1 MKQSLLHSYNK
12 DWVFAVAL
20 FLAMLAAYQP
30 ALSGKP
36 IWDDDHHLT
45 RPELR
50 SAKGLTDIWTK
61 LGTTQQ
67 YYPITHTLFWIEYH
81 LLGDSTPGY
90 HLVNILLHF
99 LSALF
104 LVCIFRRLAIPGAWF
119 VAAIFA
125 LHPVQ
130 VESVAW
136 ITELKNALSGVFYLS
151 SALLYLMF
159 DRDRKKKLYVIALSL
174 FILGL
179 TSKSVIAT
187 LPLSLLV
194 LFWWKRGKIGWK
206 NDIIPL
212 LPFFI
217 IGISYGLFTAWVERR
232 YIGAEGSAFTFTIIE
247 RVLIAGR
254 ATWFYLSKIFLPV
267 NLIFIYPRWN
277 ISRAVWWQYLFPI
290 AALALAGTFWLLRN
304 RSRAPLAALLYFIAT
319 LFPALGFFN
328 VYPFRF
334 SFVADHFQYL
344 ACIGPIALAAV
355 GIQWALNGLPDGWHR
370 LLRPIFYLLVVLSL
384 GALTLRQSGMY
395 ADAETLYTTT
405 IRKNPDCWMAHN
417 NLGLL
422 LAKSGRTSEAIIHY
436 QKALELSP
444 DYAQAHNNLGLLL
457 VQTGQTQEAM
467 AHYQKALEINP
478 NFAEVHVSLG
488 ILLTSI
494 GRTDEAIAHYLKA
507 LEINP
512 NYAKAHNNLGN
523 RLMER
528 GRIDEA
534 MTHYL
539 RALEINPDYGSAL
552 KNCALAFVQKGAP
565 AEAVPLLQRA
575 LAQARSTGDERQVR
589 EITERLEMLLPSAAA
604 GNIH

>member
-1 MKQSLLHSYNK
+1 VKHSLLLYNK
-12 DWVFAVAL
+12 DWVFALAL
-20 FLAMLAAYQP
+20 FLVTLAAYQP

-50 SAKGLTDIWTK
+50 SSKGLSNIWTK

-67 YYPITHTLFWIEYH
+67 YYPLTHTFFWIEYH
-81 LLGDSTPGY
+81 LWGYSTPGY
-90 HLVNILLHF
+90 HLVNVLLHF
-99 LSALF
+99 LSALL
-104 LVCIFRRLAIPGAWF
+104 LVCILRRLAIPGAWF

-136 ITELKNALSGVFYLS
+136 ITELKNTLSGVFYLS

-159 DRDRKKKLYVIALSL
+159 DQERKKKFYVIALSF

-179 TSKSVIAT
+179 MSKSVIAT
-187 LPLSLLV
+187 LPLSLIV
-194 LFWWKRGKIGWK
+194 LFWWKRGKMVWK
-206 NDIIPL
+206 NDFVPL
-212 LPFFI
+212 LPFFVV
-217 IGISYGLFTAWVERR
+217 GFVYGVFTAWVERT
-232 YIGAEGSAFTFTIIE
+232 YIGAEGNAFTFTIIE
-247 RVLIAGR
+247 RCLIAGR
-254 ATWFYLSKIFLPV
+254 AIWFYGSKIFAPV
-267 NLIFIYPRWN
+267 NLIFIYPRWK
-277 ISRAVWWQYLFPI
+277 ISQAVWWQYLFPI
-290 AALALAGTFWLLRN
+290 ATLMLAGIFWLLRN
-304 RSRAPLAALLYFIAT
+304 RSRAPLAVFLYFSAT
-319 LFPALGFFN
+319 LFPVLGFFN

-344 ACIGPIALAAV
+344 ACIGPIVFAVVVVRRALDWLSESRR
-355 GIQWALNGLPDGWHR
+355 QFLR
-370 LLRPIFYLLVVLSL
+370 LIFYLMVVVSL
-384 GALTLRQSGMY
+384 GALTRQQSGMY
-395 ADAETLYTTT
+395 ADAETLYTNT
-405 IRKNPDCWMAHN
+405 IRKNPECWMAHN

-422 LAKSGRTSEAIIHY
+422 LAKSGRTGEAITHY
-436 QKALELSP
+436 QKALEISP
-444 DYAQAHNNLGLLL
+444 GYAQAHNNLGLLL
-457 VQTGQTQEAM
+457 AQAGQTNEAM
-467 AHYQKALEINP
+467 AHYMKALEINP
-478 NFAEVHVSLG
+478 NFAEVHVNLG

-528 GRIDEA
+528 WQIDEA

-539 RALEINPDYGSAL
+539 RALEINPDYESAL
-552 KNCALAFVQKGAP
+552 KNLAAAFVQKGQP
-565 AEAVPLLQRA
+565 AEAAALLQRA

-589 EITERLEMLLPSAAA
+589 EITERLAPLLPSAAA